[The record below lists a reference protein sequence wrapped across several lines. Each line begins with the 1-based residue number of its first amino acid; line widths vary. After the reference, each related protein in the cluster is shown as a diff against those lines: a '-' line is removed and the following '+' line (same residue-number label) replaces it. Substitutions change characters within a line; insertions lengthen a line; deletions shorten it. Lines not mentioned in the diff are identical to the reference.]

1 MPLAGDKE
9 FKLKSLGG
17 NFTSKRYCLV
27 TKHSLIVLGREIPE
41 AGMKKKMPAVS
52 ESLDYGIKREFDFSI
67 LTLPTPPPPHHNKHQ
82 LLFFSDLLF

>member
-41 AGMKKKMPAVS
+41 AGMKKKCQQFLNLWIMGLKG
-52 ESLDYGIKREFDFSI
+52 SLTF
-67 LTLPTPPPPHHNKHQ
+67 
-82 LLFFSDLLF
+82 LF